1 MLEKL
6 ASKGFIVFGLYH
18 NDLNGKYPG
27 PLSFRLMEI
36 AATVHQLVAMNSAAS
51 DFFSN
56 RLDFTHGVGLHGHSL
71 GKSYRPHFDT
81 SDTCHRRCNILL
93 REHGL

>member
-1 MLEKL
+1 MHETL

-36 AATVHQLVAMNSAAS
+36 AATVRKLVQLNGEIKGEIKGEIH
-51 DFFSN
+51 DEINGFFCN
-56 RLDFTHGVGLHGHSL
+56 RLSLTHGIGLHGHSL
-71 GKSYRPHFDT
+71 GK
-81 SDTCHRRCNILL
+81 
-93 REHGL
+93 